1 MIIQT
6 IDDLQLALRQQLYI
20 ADHGLATAIF
30 LSLKLKRPLFLE
42 GEAGVGKTE
51 VAKVIA
57 GLKGA
62 RLIRL
67 QCYEGLDV
75 NQAVYEWNYTRQMLH
90 IKLME
95 AHGERSSEE
104 ELFGSD
110 YLLRRPLLQAVDN
123 TDEQPPV
130 LLIDEIDRSDEEFEA
145 FLLEILSD
153 FQITIPEIGTIAA
166 TQPPT
171 VILTSNRT
179 REVHDALKRR
189 CLYYWIDYPTFDK
202 ELEIVRTKVPEAP
215 AVLAQ
220 QVTAFI
226 QELRRVDLYKVPG
239 VAETLDWIA
248 ALLALDQRALEPQ
261 VVDDTLGV
269 ILKYQDDVSRIKGK
283 ATLQLVEKV
292 GKLN

>member
-1 MIIQT
+1 MIIQD
-6 IDDLQLALRQQLYI
+6 IDDLQLALRQQHYI

-30 LSLKLKRPLFLE
+30 LALKLRRPLFLE

-57 GLKGA
+57 GLQSA

-153 FQITIPEIGTIAA
+153 FQITIPEIGTITAD
-166 TQPPT
+166 QPPT

-189 CLYYWIDYPTFDK
+189 CLYYWIDYPTFEK

-215 AVLAQ
+215 SVLAR

-226 QELRRVDLYKVPG
+226 QELRLIELYKVPG

-248 ALLALDQRALEPQ
+248 ALLALDQQALDPQ

-269 ILKYQDDVSRIKGK
+269 ILKYQDDVSSIKGK
-283 ATLQLVEKV
+283 ATERLVEKV